1 MLSRATP
8 EIATATRAKSWRGN
22 NRQRYMYP
30 DSLRDRAVFDV
41 NIGEYWWK
49 GRGTAQKRVTG
60 GRWRT
65 VVLGVLLAG
74 RVRLL

>member
-22 NRQRYMYP
+22 NRQRYP

-41 NIGEYWWK
+41 NIGEYWRK